1 MLPQISY
8 SGDQEPI
15 LATTSEQSTIISKH
29 LFSKTAKPLM
39 PVKPFLGTFEEL
51 LDVLEHC
58 R

>member
-29 LFSKTAKPLM
+29 LFSQTANPLM
-39 PVKPFLGTFEEL
+39 PVKPF
-51 LDVLEHC
+51 
-58 R
+58 